1 MSRKLFVV
9 ISLVLVASMV
19 LSSSALAQSLP
30 GSGWWTGTQIQNVG
44 SAQATVNVTLYDSAS
59 ASTFSTDTTIDPGA
73 STTLIPT
80 AWAGLTAGFQ
90 GSGIVSSDQ
99 PVKAITNVTNQQSGG
114 FGTAGGKA
122 AAQYQGTEAAATT
135 LYFPLAK
142 HNRFGETTAYYIQN
156 AGTAAATAQVVY
168 RMDNGGVY
176 TFTTPSIGPGK
187 MVVVTPNNASVP
199 STPSDASRVNIGSAT
214 ATSTQ
219 PLAGTMLEYRQAEAV
234 ATVLKGTR
242 ALTSADFDDAA
253 YAPVAKND
261 RFGRFTGIQ
270 VLNVSGAPINI
281 TVTYRGSA
289 ANNPACLNQT
299 FVDTFNGLAS
309 GTSKTFVNLAGQS
322 NLVANCTAAATVTAT
337 GNFVAIVNESNTA
350 ANTVVAGI
358 SYFALSDN
366 AKTTRVSAPLFK
378 DRRFGFSTG
387 LQIQNVGGS
396 TATNVVATFVC
407 RGNNGSN
414 TPFTA
419 ISTPRTIPAGGAFLF
434 FKPATMPAGTFT
446 GGNPF
451 SLQGANC
458 GVTVT
463 GDQPLV
469 AILNESPDTVGA
481 LDDNNYEGFNLA
493 P

>member
-1 MSRKLFVV
+1 MSRKLPVV
-9 ISLVLVASMV
+9 ISLVVVASML
-19 LSSSALAQSLP
+19 LSSSALAQALP
-30 GSGWWTGTQIQNVG
+30 GSGWWSGTQIQNVG
-44 SAQATVNVTLYDSAS
+44 SAQATVNVTLYDSSS
-59 ASTFSTDTTIDPGA
+59 AATFSTDTTIDPGA

-90 GSGIVSSDQ
+90 GSGIVSSNQ
-99 PVKAITNVTNQQSGG
+99 PVKAITNITNQLSGS

-135 LYFPLAK
+135 IYFPLAK

-168 RMDNGGVY
+168 KMDNGGTY
-176 TFTTPSIGPGK
+176 TFTTPSIGPGQ
-187 MVVVTPNNASVP
+187 MVAVLPSDAGVP
-199 STPSDASRVNIGSAT
+199 STPSDATRVNVGSASV
-214 ATSTQ
+214 TSAQ
-219 PLAGTMLEYRQAEAV
+219 PLAGTVLEFRVGEVV
-234 ATVLKGTR
+234 ASVLKGTR
-242 ALTSADFDDAA
+242 ALTAADFDDKA
-253 YAPVAKND
+253 YAPVAKNN

-270 VLNVSGAPINI
+270 VLNVSGGPINI
-281 TVTYRGSA
+281 TIDYVGSA

-299 FVDTFNGLAS
+299 FQDAFAGLAP
-309 GTSKTFVNLAGQS
+309 GTSKTFVNVPGQS
-322 NLVANCTAAATVTAT
+322 NLVSNCTAAATITAN
-337 GNFVAIVNESNTA
+337 GNFVAIVNESN
-350 ANTVVAGI
+350 VAGGTI
-358 SYFALSDN
+358 AGIAYFAMPDATKT
-366 AKTTRVSAPLFK
+366 AKVSAPLFK
-378 DRRFGFSTG
+378 DRRFNFSTG
-387 LQIQNVGGS
+387 LQIQNVGNA

-407 RGNNGSN
+407 RGNNGAN

-419 ISTPRTIPAGGAFLF
+419 ISNPRTIPAGGAYLF
-434 FKPATMPAGTFT
+434 NKPSTMPAGTFT

-469 AILNESPDTVGA
+469 AILNESPDTAGA
-481 LDDNNYEGFNLA
+481 LDDNNYEGFNLV